1 MLNIENFLIHT
12 IIKEGVKS
20 MLVMKLV
27 HNNDLDFV
35 KELQELRELLK
46 KKNITMGIVESGEGS
61 SNIIKIICDNESYN
75 DKIKNTIC
83 LYISNILYSV
93 VVKEY
98 RRKELF
104 NYLMENYFFLKQSEI
119 MEVEEKIV
127 SVLQNEEKVTD
138 KKMFY
143 CINKIN
149 CIIEKIK
156 ECLEENEVINI
167 KGFITFRM
175 KELREDIECIIDK
188 IVEDYMIE
196 KEYKEFIKLLK
207 YFVDIQE
214 SKIEKIDIY
223 IQSDGGYVLKDG
235 LGNDIFEEFVKE
247 IYECKIDTEANVEDI
262 IISGLITN
270 APKEVVIHNKD
281 RALNLEFIDTIK
293 NVFGD
298 RVSFCNGCSK
308 CLATK
313 LKI

>member
-1 MLNIENFLIHT
+1 
-12 IIKEGVKS
+12 

-35 KELQELRELLK
+35 KELQELREVLK
-46 KKNITMGIVESGEGS
+46 KKNIIMGIVESGEGY
-61 SNIIKIICDNESYN
+61 SNLIKIICNNDSYN
-75 DKIKNTIC
+75 EKIKNTIY

-98 RRKELF
+98 RKKELF
-104 NYLMENYFFLKQSEI
+104 NYLMENYFFLKQNEAI
-119 MEVEEKIV
+119 EVEEKIIK
-127 SVLQNEEKVTD
+127 VLENKEKVTD
-138 KKMFY
+138 EKMVY
-143 CINKIN
+143 CVNKIN
-149 CIIEKIK
+149 TIIEKIK

-188 IVEDYMIE
+188 IVEAYMIE

-214 SKIEKIDIY
+214 SKIDRIDIY
-223 IQSDGGYVLKDG
+223 IQDDGGYILNDG

-247 IYECKIDTEANVEDI
+247 IYECKIDTEANIEDI

-270 APKEVVIHNKD
+270 APKEVVIHNKEK
-281 RALNLEFIDTIK
+281 ATNLEFIDTIK
-293 NVFGD
+293 NVFD
-298 RVSFCNGCSK
+298 ERVTFCTGCSK
-308 CLATK
+308 CLESK